1 MASIHEH
8 HGQQKAF
15 FEADPGRIATRLF
28 RHPSFPRT
36 MRRKLSFLA
45 RELAGSRHVLE
56 VGVGQGLQLSYF
68 LSLMPES
75 CRYTGVDIAEA
86 PLLEARKRLAPHLQ
100 ERVTLQHAVAER
112 LPFEDGTFDAAFCL
126 DVLHHAASQP
136 SMLAEMKRVVRPGGQ
151 IICVEPNPLH
161 PANLVFL
168 RDPIEKGIF
177 QLTSANAR
185 EWTRHAGLEQL
196 RLENLPVFFPS
207 FPGALENA
215 YGLMERVLARVPVLN
230 RFSTTRVLRASRPE
244 EPRG

>member
-1 MASIHEH
+1 MSSFHEH
-8 HGQQKAF
+8 HGQQKSF
-15 FEADPGRIATRLF
+15 FEVDPARVATRVF
-28 RHPSFPRT
+28 GHPSFPRT
-36 MRRKLSFLA
+36 MQCKFAFLA
-45 RELAGSRHVLE
+45 DELAGCRKVLE
-56 VGVGQGLQLSYF
+56 VGVGKGLQLTYF
-68 LSLMPES
+68 LDRMSED
-75 CRYTGVDIAEA
+75 CQYTGVDIAEA
-86 PLLEARKRLAPHLQ
+86 PLREARERLAPHHQ
-100 ERVTLQHAVAER
+100 SRVTLRTAVGER
-112 LPFEDGTFDAAFCL
+112 LPFQDRSFDAVFCV

-136 SMLAEMKRVVRPGGQ
+136 SMLAEMSRVVRAGGHV
-151 IICVEPNPLH
+151 ICVEPNPLH
-161 PANLVFL
+161 PANLMYL
-168 RDPIEKGIF
+168 RDPIEKGLF